1 MKATSCK
8 LLVKAINNEIINEG
22 ERQKQNQET
31 LEDAMN
37 LLTTKQFRTY
47 LEMRQRIIPKLVEI
61 QLLETKNPQD
71 IQSLVRDSLL

>member
-22 ERQKQNQET
+22 ERHKQNQET